1 MRRPKRLSSAQL
13 EYIEEGPCRPTIIG
27 PGESTVL
34 MENAVREIKSRGYRI
49 VYKQIVARADSPRL
63 VTDWAASTTVIAK
76 RVRLGH
82 GFRTRRAAEQAVIL
96 WHELVHCEQ
105 QNRNGVWFYLRYARA
120 SWRATFELEATV
132 NEILAY
138 QMVQG
143 VELSEQRVR
152 EMIEKMHP
160 FYRLKRLDKTLFV
173 EDATQAVMA
182 AVAPAQK

>member
-1 MRRPKRLSSAQL
+1 MRRPKRLSTAQL

-34 MENAVREIKSRGYRI
+34 TENAVREIKARGYRI
-49 VYKQIVARADSPRL
+49 VYKRIVSRADSPRL
-63 VTDWAASTTVIAK
+63 VEDWAASTTVIGK

-82 GFRTRRAAEQAVIL
+82 GFRTRRAADQAVIL

-105 QNRNGVWFYLRYARA
+105 QIKNGAWFYLRYLRA

-143 VELSEQRVR
+143 EELSEQRIR
-152 EMIEKMHP
+152 GRIEQMHP
-160 FYRLKRLDKTLFV
+160 FYRLQRLDKTLFV
-173 EDATQAVMA
+173 KDATRAVMA
-182 AVAPAQK
+182 ALAPPSE